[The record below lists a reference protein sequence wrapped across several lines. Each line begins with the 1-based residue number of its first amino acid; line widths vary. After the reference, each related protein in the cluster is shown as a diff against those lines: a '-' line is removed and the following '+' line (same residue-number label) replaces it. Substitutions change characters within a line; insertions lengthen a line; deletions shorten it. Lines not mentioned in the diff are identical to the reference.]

1 MHCEK
6 VERRS
11 RVSEVAVGDAVLP
24 PSGLSKPLL
33 SSTSPTS
40 LASNR
45 LAAMGAISNAPD
57 GPAGFGAVNKPTT
70 SKQPALSQCIN
81 DLWPFVSDL
90 AWDQGGQIV
99 HGRRRHEGD
108 VSEPELIRA
117 HGGEIATTRSGAG
130 CASLSRRVVVTLFQ
144 RRLAPV
150 NPAPRIRR
158 AIRLRPCL
166 LPVARSSARFLGDPH
181 VSREVA

>member
-24 PSGLSKPLL
+24 PRRSKPLL

-57 GPAGFGAVNKPTT
+57 GPGSFGAVNKPTT

-81 DLWPFVSDL
+81 GPL
-90 AWDQGGQIV
+90 AV
-99 HGRRRHEGD
+99 R
-108 VSEPELIRA
+108 
-117 HGGEIATTRSGAG
+117 
-130 CASLSRRVVVTLFQ
+130 
-144 RRLAPV
+144 
-150 NPAPRIRR
+150 
-158 AIRLRPCL
+158 
-166 LPVARSSARFLGDPH
+166 
-181 VSREVA
+181 